1 MSCEGWPW
9 LQRRKPQFLMD
20 VDGVECPSGYLCQ
33 LTEGPTETL
42 PDSAIGVTPGYTSCV
57 PHSRDMQLM
66 QEMCCLA
73 FWHAGIVFHRSRKL
87 YSNVMALNPRVFL
100 HISFSN
106 QLTST
111 GLESA
116 LGRQWNPNLWQMIL
130 EERRLCEKMLERP
143 LRVGF
148 EHVGTNPYVCP
159 HPSNMC
165 KQYHILVTWGWWTKT
180 LAIHRDYGFRFQDS
194 GF

>member
-1 MSCEGWPW
+1 MASYVSSLKD
-9 LQRRKPQFLMD
+9 LQKLFQTQ
-20 VDGVECPSGYLCQ
+20 Q
-33 LTEGPTETL
+33 LGSHL
-42 PDSAIGVTPGYTSCV
+42 AI
-57 PHSRDMQLM
+57 L
-66 QEMCCLA
+66 LA
-73 FWHAGIVFHRSRKL
+73 FLTLEICSLCKRCAVLPFDMLELCFIVPGSFI

-111 GLESA
+111 RLESA

-148 EHVGTNPYVCP
+148 EHVGTNPHVCP
-159 HPSNMC
+159 HASNMC
-165 KQYHILVTWGWWTKT
+165 KQYHIPVT
-180 LAIHRDYGFRFQDS
+180 
-194 GF
+194 

>member
-1 MSCEGWPW
+1 MLE
-9 LQRRKPQFLMD
+9 
-20 VDGVECPSGYLCQ
+20 LCFI
-33 LTEGPTETL
+33 
-42 PDSAIGVTPGYTSCV
+42 D
-57 PHSRDMQLM
+57 
-66 QEMCCLA
+66 EMCSFPEALFKCY
-73 FWHAGIVFHRSRKL
+73 GIE
-87 YSNVMALNPRVFL
+87 PTCFL

-130 EERRLCEKMLERP
+130 EERPLCEKMLERP

-148 EHVGTNPYVCP
+148 EHVGTNPHVCP

-165 KQYHILVTWGWWTKT
+165 KQYQTISYTCHLRMNENTGYT
-180 LAIHRDYGFRFQDS
+180 
-194 GF
+194 